1 MSKTNLGVGP
11 QSLAKDLTVVIL
23 TFNEERHLER
33 CLMSLR
39 GIARRIVVVDSY
51 STDATVE
58 IAAKFGADIYRNRW
72 INYASQFN
80 WGLDNTSIETSW
92 VMRLDA
98 DEVLEANL
106 CAWIQQHLDVL
117 PATTQGV
124 TVNRQIHFLG
134 QWIRHGDIYPRRMLR
149 LWRYGH
155 GRCEE
160 RWMDEHIT
168 VVGQVEH
175 APHDIADIN
184 LNNITWWINK
194 HNHYATREAID
205 TIINERK
212 LAIASSDSLV
222 PQQVMNTQAKFNR
235 WVKNTLYARTPL
247 GLRALLY
254 FSYRYFLRLGFLDG
268 WRGLIFHAL
277 QGLWYRFLVDV
288 KVWELKQ
295 LMIDRSSSFSAVVK
309 KEYGYDVSDGLE
321 GSAEK
326 MPG

>member
-1 MSKTNLGVGP
+1 MSTTNIVGN
-11 QSLAKDLTVVIL
+11 SRSSVTDLTVVIL

-33 CLMSLR
+33 CLTSLR
-39 GIARRIVVVDSY
+39 GIAKRIVVVDSH
-51 STDATVE
+51 STDATCE
-58 IAAKFGADIYRNRW
+58 IAEKFGADVYRNRW
-72 INYASQFN
+72 INYANQFN
-80 WGLDNTSIETSW
+80 WGLDNTSIKTSW

-98 DEVLEANL
+98 DEVLDASL
-106 CAWIQQHLDVL
+106 CCWIQQQLDAL
-117 PATTQGV
+117 PTTTHGV

-168 VVGQVEH
+168 VVGKVEH

-205 TIINERK
+205 IIINERR
-212 LAIASSDSLV
+212 LEHTGHEVAASEQTMS
-222 PQQVMNTQAKFNR
+222 TQARLNR
-235 WVKNTLYARTPL
+235 WIKNKVYARTPM

-254 FSYRYFLRLGFLDG
+254 FFYRYIFRLGILDG

-295 LMIDRSSSFSAVVK
+295 LMIERASTFSAVVK
-309 KEYGYDVSDGLE
+309 KEYGYDVSDGLDCT
-321 GSAEK
+321 SSRLAN
-326 MPG
+326 